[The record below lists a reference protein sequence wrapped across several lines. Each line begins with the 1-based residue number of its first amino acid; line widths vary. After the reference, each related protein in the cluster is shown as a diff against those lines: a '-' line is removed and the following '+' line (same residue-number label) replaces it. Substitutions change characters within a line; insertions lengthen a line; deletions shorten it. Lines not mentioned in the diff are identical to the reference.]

1 MEVGANGQALDL
13 APKHAAAEQ
22 GQEHAPAPTL
32 LQPTEAV
39 RALGIPATVNH
50 ATPRPAQVRQVLNN
64 NLKVL
69 GGHDIKLSI
78 F

>member
-39 RALGIPATVNH
+39 RALGIPATGNH
-50 ATPRPAQVRQVLNN
+50 ATPRPA
-64 NLKVL
+64 
-69 GGHDIKLSI
+69 
-78 F
+78 